1 MIFVS
6 TSHAC
11 FADMMCP
18 LLPKCPP
25 PRASLSLID
34 SPKIPTRLHMY
45 WTAMTAC
52 MPEFMLY
59 GQLNGPTPSRR
70 RSTRSW
76 K

>member
-45 WTAMTAC
+45 WTAFLFAAPLCLVYLVLGFVAIQLAC
-52 MPEFMLY
+52 C
-59 GQLNGPTPSRR
+59 R
-70 RSTRSW
+70 
-76 K
+76 